1 MLQCHLAHHRSRGCA
16 TGHATAFN
24 FGPPLRA
31 AAACAVVLS
40 FMPTASRMCSG
51 ASAPVQALHVCHC
64 ASCAHGHACTVS
76 RQIRAAHPRLATMAR
91 NEVRCAQSQPQPALS
106 LQLPLIT
113 CGSDAGGHLASR
125 LLATTPALT
134 TIAFGA
140 CTRASRGRRRQ
151 RKAPSVQSHA
161 PTVPTS
167 PCAIS
172 LCTGAGCGGRCQCRA
187 PSAVTQC
194 SRVLVARARTQ
205 HTATCLRA
213 ALSQHVYVRRLWSP
227 APTYRERARGP
238 KASAPGLPFLGRSNI
253 VLMTLASPPFFLPL
267 AATS

>member
-1 MLQCHLAHHRSRGCA
+1 MLHRHLAHHRHRGCA

-40 FMPTASRMCSG
+40 FMPSRMCTG
-51 ASAPVQALHVCHC
+51 ASAPVQELHVCQC
-64 ASCAHGHACTVS
+64 ASCAHCRACTVS
-76 RQIRAAHPRLATMAR
+76 REMHAAHPRLATMAR

-134 TIAFGA
+134 TTAFGA

-151 RKAPSVQSHA
+151 RRAPSAQSHA

-167 PCAIS
+167 PCTIS
-172 LCTGAGCGGRCQCRA
+172 LCTCAGCGGRCQRRA
-187 PSAVTQC
+187 PSAVTQ
-194 SRVLVARARTQ
+194 SSLVLVAHARTE
-205 HTATCLRA
+205 HTAICHRA